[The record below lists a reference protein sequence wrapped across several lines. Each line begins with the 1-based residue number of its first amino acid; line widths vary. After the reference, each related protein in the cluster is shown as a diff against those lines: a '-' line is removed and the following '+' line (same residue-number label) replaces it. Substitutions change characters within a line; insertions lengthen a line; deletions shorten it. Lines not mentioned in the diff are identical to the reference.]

1 MKLEGN
7 NMIIGNVSS
16 FGIEVDLNKKDNMLV
31 PLRLFIKNNPIGTLD
46 DYTYV
51 ISFINNF
58 MFKLGRL
65 FELDINLK
73 EFDELN
79 VFNYIHSLVEDLDK
93 YRLKLGDSFDDYYIY
108 VYMYNDKTYLT
119 WKIVDAPF
127 FTYDKNQ
134 IYRVFSCDINI
145 HEIQGVVKDL
155 KYLMGMNN

>member
-1 MKLEGN
+1 MIFLNIYTCIFNFKENCVGFEEVVIILGN
-7 NMIIGNVSS
+7 ISS

-58 MFKLGRL
+58 MFKLEHL

-79 VFNYIHSLVEDLDK
+79 LFNYIHSLGEDLYR

-108 VYMYNDKTYLT
+108 NYNTLFS
-119 WKIVDAPF
+119 IIH
-127 FTYDKNQ
+127 FT
-134 IYRVFSCDINI
+134 
-145 HEIQGVVKDL
+145 
-155 KYLMGMNN
+155 

>member
-1 MKLEGN
+1 MYVFNFKANCVGFFIGIEEVVIILGN
-7 NMIIGNVSS
+7 ISS

-58 MFKLGRL
+58 MFKLEHL

-79 VFNYIHSLVEDLDK
+79 LFNYIHSLGEDLYR
-93 YRLKLGDSFDDYYIY
+93 YRLKLGDSFDDYY
-108 VYMYNDKTYLT
+108 V
-119 WKIVDAPF
+119 
-127 FTYDKNQ
+127 
-134 IYRVFSCDINI
+134 
-145 HEIQGVVKDL
+145 
-155 KYLMGMNN
+155 

>member
-1 MKLEGN
+1 
-7 NMIIGNVSS
+7 
-16 FGIEVDLNKKDNMLV
+16 MLV

-58 MFKLGRL
+58 MFKLEHL

-79 VFNYIHSLVEDLDK
+79 LFNYIHSLGEDLYR

-108 VYMYNDKTYLT
+108 IYMYNDKTYIT

-127 FTYDKNQ
+127 FTYHKNQ
-134 IYRVFSCDINI
+134 INRVFSCEINI
-145 HEIQGVVKDL
+145 HEIQGVVKEL
-155 KYLMGMNN
+155 KYLIGMNKWVY

>member
-1 MKLEGN
+1 
-7 NMIIGNVSS
+7 
-16 FGIEVDLNKKDNMLV
+16 MLV

-58 MFKLGRL
+58 MFKLERL

-79 VFNYIHSLVEDLDK
+79 LFNYIHSLGEDLYR

-108 VYMYNDKTYLT
+108 LYV
-119 WKIVDAPF
+119 
-127 FTYDKNQ
+127 
-134 IYRVFSCDINI
+134 
-145 HEIQGVVKDL
+145 
-155 KYLMGMNN
+155 